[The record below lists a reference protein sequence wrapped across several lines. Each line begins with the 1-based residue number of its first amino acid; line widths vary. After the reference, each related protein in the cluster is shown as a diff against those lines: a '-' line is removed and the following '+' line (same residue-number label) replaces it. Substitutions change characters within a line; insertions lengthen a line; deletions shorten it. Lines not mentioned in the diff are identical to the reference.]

1 MTNEMNNKMI
11 DGTKIQ
17 IAVHHDVEPCVI
29 VMGSEERMSN
39 LEQSMSGTK
48 SEIEEQWMATLSGIL
63 RHIKLHDLTVGEDKA
78 ILAIVV

>member
-1 MTNEMNNKMI
+1 MKNELM
-11 DGTKIQ
+11 DGTNIQ
-17 IAVHHDVEPCVI
+17 MAVNNDVEPCVI

-48 SEIEEQWMATLSGIL
+48 SEVEEQWMATLSGIL
-63 RHIKLHDLTVGEDKA
+63 RHIKLHDLSVGEDKA